1 MSRQFM
7 ARAIGLFRMLAV
19 LGLSLGVLW
28 GLSGDT
34 GLAQTGSN
42 EAIGAGAEA
51 MTAAMGAPPRAMD
64 RAPYAA
70 LLPAGA
76 AASDSS
82 DDYAISALGLV
93 ELPQADVDGGGG
105 TGASS
110 NASAVASTSA
120 IDLFGGRVRANGIQ
134 AHARADVTAGQ
145 AHVSGDATIE
155 GLVIDN
161 VTITAVQIGQSI
173 PLPGIGTIV
182 AREVELDPSGQL
194 VTVHALRIV
203 GSASSGPLRGS
214 QLVIARASAGI
225 PSVALAPP
233 GVAAVPRTG
242 VLRPGSTLTP
252 FEPIDLTSAH
262 TSVSTD
268 DSNDNFSFNKH
279 FSSDDDD
286 DDDDNDNSSSHG
298 THNDF
303 FDDPNDLDEDG
314 FPDFND
320 NF

>member
-1 MSRQFM
+1 
-7 ARAIGLFRMLAV
+7 
-19 LGLSLGVLW
+19 
-28 GLSGDT
+28 
-34 GLAQTGSN
+34 
-42 EAIGAGAEA
+42 
-51 MTAAMGAPPRAMD
+51 MD

-70 LLPAGA
+70 LSPAGA

-105 TGASS
+105 TGSSS

-233 GVAAVPRTG
+233 AVAAVPRTG

-298 THNDF
+298 NHNDF